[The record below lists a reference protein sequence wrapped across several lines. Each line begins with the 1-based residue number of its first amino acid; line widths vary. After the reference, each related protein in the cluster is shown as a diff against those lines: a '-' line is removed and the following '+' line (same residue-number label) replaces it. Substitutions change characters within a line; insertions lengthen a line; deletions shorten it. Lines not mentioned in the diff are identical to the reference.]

1 MVDLNC
7 ESNTH
12 PHKLCISL
20 KLPTGSIIALKES
33 VMEVVILVWLE
44 VVLPAAVRG
53 CWTDQEMNPIPP
65 KKLFLN
71 NLNATFLVHEGK
83 RCRVN
88 QERRA
93 EAAEVVEMLD
103 GMHTQSGE
111 RLNVGVPVVEAVD
124 VLVHGGDVDKSKA
137 WQFIKID

>member
-1 MVDLNC
+1 
-7 ESNTH
+7 
-12 PHKLCISL
+12 
-20 KLPTGSIIALKES
+20 
-33 VMEVVILVWLE
+33 
-44 VVLPAAVRG
+44 
-53 CWTDQEMNPIPP
+53 MN
-65 KKLFLN
+65 
-71 NLNATFLVHEGK
+71 ASFLVHEGK

-103 GMHTQSGE
+103 GMHAQSGE

-137 WQFIKID
+137 LQFINIE